1 MLKASCCHHLD
12 QMADIQLTT
21 TTTAAEILFG
31 GCFQSGIV
39 LSRQETSGDHLG
51 GAGEEGLRECWEG
64 LGGYGSG
71 FWGMGKDICTASDA
85 PLIPPQNVDWK

>member
-21 TTTAAEILFG
+21 TTTAAETLFG

-39 LSRQETSGDHLG
+39 LSRQETSGDYLS
-51 GAGEEGLRECWEG
+51 GAGEEGIWEV
-64 LGGYGSG
+64 LGGRGCYGRG
-71 FWGMGKDICTASDA
+71 CMEWLWGDGESVIDVKIKKAS
-85 PLIPPQNVDWK
+85 